1 MMSAKLFNYFLYFNT
16 RILCI
21 ILFCIENYAKG
32 QLAIVPNLCT
42 HPGRYFATAPA
53 RQLLPVAAPPMP
65 AFIQPAPLGCAPVIQ
80 PVAPVIQPVAPVIQ
94 SAAPVIQPAPL
105 VPRPLLPP
113 PLFNPPPSF
122 VPAAAYPSP
131 AAPIPSLPPR
141 ALATP
146 LLPMTSP
153 LCLPTQAA
161 LQPPLPVPS
170 GIAAATPPIFRA
182 APIAQ
187 PIPCFPL
194 PCKSKRERS
203 RNLKSLLTKQF

>member
-1 MMSAKLFNYFLYFNT
+1 MMLAKLFNYFLYFNKR

-21 ILFCIENYAKG
+21 ILFCIENYANG

-65 AFIQPAPLGCAPVIQ
+65 AFKQPAPFGCAPVIQ
-80 PVAPVIQPVAPVIQ
+80 PAVPVQL
-94 SAAPVIQPAPL
+94 AAPVIQPSPV
-105 VPRPLLPP
+105 VPRPLLPS
-113 PLFNPPPSF
+113 PLFSPPPSF
-122 VPAAAYPSP
+122 VPAATYLSP
-131 AAPIPSLPPR
+131 GIAAAAPIPSLPPR

-146 LLPMTSP
+146 LLPMAST
-153 LCLPTQAA
+153 LCLPAQAL

-187 PIPCFPL
+187 PIPCFPV
-194 PCKSKRERS
+194 PCKNKRARS

>member
-1 MMSAKLFNYFLYFNT
+1 MQMGNLPL
-16 RILCI
+16 
-21 ILFCIENYAKG
+21 
-32 QLAIVPNLCT
+32 IVPNLCT

-53 RQLLPVAAPPMP
+53 RQLLPVAAPTMP
-65 AFIQPAPLGCAPVIQ
+65 TFIQPVALGCAPVMQPAAPVIQ
-80 PVAPVIQPVAPVIQ
+80 PVAPVQL
-94 SAAPVIQPAPL
+94 AAPVIQPAPV

-113 PLFNPPPSF
+113 PLFSPSPSF
-122 VPAAAYPSP
+122 APAAAYLSP
-131 AAPIPSLPPR
+131 GIISAAPIPSLPPR